1 MGLPHVARITL
12 RVGPVSCRY
21 RARVVKLLLL
31 LAALHVGIGEN
42 KPDMFR
48 DPLFSSLGV
57 KQVRVVVSYDV
68 MTSGDDELQRVTE
81 YLLAARAAG
90 IEPLVTFEHARGAA
104 EICEKRKN
112 RRKRQCRLPSAA
124 RYQREFKLFRK
135 RFAFVRSYVPW
146 NEINHFTQPTSR
158 NPKAAAKF
166 TRIVRKNCF
175 GCKVVVADVLDQ
187 ADHPRAKK
195 PTYRR
200 TLRYIKQYRRA
211 LRTPRTICGLH
222 NYSDVN
228 RFRDTGTKKI
238 IKALGCKQIW
248 LTESG
253 GIYKFAGFGTNAR
266 RQLKATRYMFK
277 LARRFKRIKRVYVYT
292 WFGRTTPRFDAG
304 LVAHGRPRLAYRE
317 VKKHLPKPTP
327 APPPEGDYGDP
338 LAGP

>member
-1 MGLPHVARITL
+1 M
-12 RVGPVSCRY
+12 
-21 RARVVKLLLL
+21 
-31 LAALHVGIGEN
+31 
-42 KPDMFR
+42 
-48 DPLFSSLGV
+48 
-57 KQVRVVVSYDV
+57 
-68 MTSGDDELQRVTE
+68 
-81 YLLAARAAG
+81 
-90 IEPLVTFEHARGAA
+90 
-104 EICEKRKN
+104 
-112 RRKRQCRLPSAA
+112 
-124 RYQREFKLFRK
+124 
-135 RFAFVRSYVPW
+135 PW

-166 TRIVRKNCF
+166 TRIVRKHCF

-200 TLRYIKQYRRA
+200 TLRYIKQYRHA
-211 LRTPRTICGLH
+211 LRAPRTICGLH

-266 RQLKATRYMFK
+266 RQLQGDAVHVQ
-277 LARRFKRIKRVYVYT
+277 ARAALQADQARLRVHVVRAHDAALRRRP
-292 WFGRTTPRFDAG
+292 GRAAAG
-304 LVAHGRPRLAYRE
+304 RGSAYGE

-327 APPPEGDYGDP
+327 TPAPPPEAGYGDP

>member
-1 MGLPHVARITL
+1 
-12 RVGPVSCRY
+12 
-21 RARVVKLLLL
+21 
-31 LAALHVGIGEN
+31 
-42 KPDMFR
+42 
-48 DPLFSSLGV
+48 V

-68 MTSGDDELQRVTE
+68 MTSGDDELPRVTE

-124 RYQREFKLFRK
+124 RLPTGVQAVPQALRVRALLRAVERDQPLHAADLPQPEGSGEVHADRAQELLRLQGRRRRRARPGGPSAREEAHL
-135 RFAFVRSYVPW
+135 P
-146 NEINHFTQPTSR
+146 
-158 NPKAAAKF
+158 
-166 TRIVRKNCF
+166 
-175 GCKVVVADVLDQ
+175 
-187 ADHPRAKK
+187 
-195 PTYRR
+195 R
-200 TLRYIKQYRRA
+200 TLAYIKQYRRA

-266 RQLKATRYMFK
+266 RQQKATRFMFK
-277 LARRFKRIKRVYVYT
+277 LARRYKRIKRVYVYT

-304 LVAHGRPRLAYRE
+304 LGRARPAAAG
-317 VKKHLPKPTP
+317 LPGGQEAP
-327 APPPEGDYGDP
+327 AEAD
-338 LAGP
+338 ACSTA

>member
-1 MGLPHVARITL
+1 
-12 RVGPVSCRY
+12 
-21 RARVVKLLLL
+21 
-31 LAALHVGIGEN
+31 
-42 KPDMFR
+42 
-48 DPLFSSLGV
+48 
-57 KQVRVVVSYDV
+57 

-124 RYQREFKLFRK
+124 RYQREFRLFRK

-200 TLRYIKQYRRA
+200 TLAYIKKYRRA
-211 LRTPRTICGLH
+211 LQTPRTICGLH

-277 LARRFKRIKRVYVYT
+277 LARRYQADQARLRLHVVRAHDAALRRRARSPT
-292 WFGRTTPRFDAG
+292 AVRGWPTGRSRSTCRS
-304 LVAHGRPRLAYRE
+304 R
-317 VKKHLPKPTP
+317 TP

>member
-1 MGLPHVARITL
+1 
-12 RVGPVSCRY
+12 
-21 RARVVKLLLL
+21 VKLLLL
-31 LAALHVGIGEN
+31 LAAFHIGIGEN
-42 KPDMFR
+42 RPELFNDPMFT
-48 DPLFSSLGV
+48 SLGV

-68 MTSGDDELQRVTE
+68 MTSGDDELPRVTK

-104 EICEKRKN
+104 EICGKRKN

-124 RYQREFKLFRK
+124 RYQREFRLFRK

-166 TRIVRKNCF
+166 TRIARKNCF
-175 GCKVVVADVLDQ
+175 GCKVAVADVLDQ

-200 TLRYIKQYRRA
+200 TLRYIKQFRRA

-238 IKALGCKQIW
+238 IKALGCKEIW

-253 GIYKFAGFGTNAR
+253 GIYKFGGFGTNAR
-266 RQLKATRYMFK
+266 RQLKATRFMFK

-304 LVAHGRPRLAYRE
+304 LVARGRPRLAYRE
-317 VKKHLPKPTP
+317 VKKHLPRTTP
-327 APPPEGDYGDP
+327 APPPEGDSGDP